1 MKDVWA
7 AIMLGAGGLLAGGDA
22 TFAWSRVRI
31 WRRMPV
37 PDFVGDFDETIRR
50 TDIVSTALA
59 VNLGRSLVSVAS
71 FALLVLATIV

>member
-7 AIMLGAGGLLAGGDA
+7 AIMLGAGGLLAGGGA

-50 TDIVSTALA
+50 TDIVQPLAGSTSAA
-59 VNLGRSLVSVAS
+59 RSFPSRRS
-71 FALLVLATIV
+71 CYSS